1 MALAAGD
8 GQSGGRL
15 GIRAQGKGVTA
26 MRPGDCTKSLS
37 VSILAGLLL
46 GLLAPGASAIS
57 FHFSPANIRVEAGA
71 GEIVNRTLSLTL
83 AKDASSTHFKARV
96 EDWWRSP
103 DNERTFYAPPG
114 TISRSC
120 APWCSVN
127 PVETAVKPGD
137 EMTVKLSIHVPDDVK
152 PGGYWAALTID
163 EVPDPTQPKPAQVA
177 MIFRASLSVGIYVEV
192 PTATRAA
199 RITGVQV
206 AKNRASVTIMN
217 EGNTPLRVTGT
228 FEFYKPG
235 EEKPVA
241 TAQIGGEPLLPEPVN
256 TSTFSAALP
265 DALKLP
271 PGRYKVRVIMDAGL
285 DHLMGAEKEMDV
297 VRPDDR

>member
-1 MALAAGD
+1 
-8 GQSGGRL
+8 
-15 GIRAQGKGVTA
+15 
-26 MRPGDCTKSLS
+26 MRPGDGRKQVSLS
-37 VSILAGLLL
+37 VMAVLVL
-46 GLLAPGASAIS
+46 GLLAPEASAIS
-57 FHFSPANIRVEAGA
+57 FHFSPGNISVEARA

-83 AKDASSTHFKARV
+83 ANDASPTHFKTRV

-103 DNERTFYAPPG
+103 DNERTFYAKPG
-114 TISRSC
+114 TIARSC
-120 APWCSVN
+120 APWCAVN
-127 PVETAVKPGD
+127 PVETAVKPGGQ
-137 EMTVKLSIHVPDDVK
+137 MTVKLSIHVPDDVK
-152 PGGYWAALTID
+152 PGGYWAALTVD

-217 EGNTPLRVTGT
+217 EGNIPLRVTGT

-256 TSTFSAALP
+256 TSTFSTALP
-265 DALKLP
+265 DPVKLP
-271 PGRYKVRVIMDAGL
+271 PGKYKIRVIMDAGL
-285 DHLMGAEKEMDV
+285 DHLMGAEKEMEV
-297 VRPDDR
+297 LRTDDR